1 MTVPKVGPQV
11 AGATASGGATGTM
24 GLSQWGLLVLLSGLW
39 GCTFLFVGLALQELP
54 PFTLVL
60 TRVAIAAALLIPVVH
75 LMGHRLP
82 STWRGWQPFVVMS
95 VLNNVIPFSLMV
107 TGQQT
112 VASGLVSVLNATT
125 PMFSLLVAHALTTDE
140 KLRTNKL
147 VGVVLGIF
155 GVGILVGPEALF
167 GRASQALGMVM
178 VLAAAL
184 SYGFSGL
191 WGRRLKTSPPI
202 VTAASQLT
210 SSTLMLLPLAALV
223 DQPWTLPFPG
233 TQTIVA
239 IMGLASLSTALAY
252 IIFFRIMAVSGPSN
266 VMLVTLL
273 IPLTAIPL
281 GIWKLGEQLLM
292 RHFAGALVIGL
303 SLLVI
308 DGRLLQRFTKDGLT

>member
-1 MTVPKVGPQV
+1 
-11 AGATASGGATGTM
+11 M
-24 GLSQWGLLVLLSGLW
+24 GLSQWALLALLSVLW
-39 GCTFLFVGLALQELP
+39 GGTFLFVGLALRELP
-54 PFTLVL
+54 PFTIVL
-60 TRVAIAAALLIPVVH
+60 ARVAMAAALLY

-82 STWRGWQPFVVMS
+82 TTLAQWQPFAVMS

-125 PMFSLLVAHALTTDE
+125 PLFSLLVAHALTTDE

-147 VGVVLGIF
+147 AGVAMGIV
-155 GVGILVGPEALF
+155 GVGILVGPDALF
-167 GRASQALGMVM
+167 GRTSQALGMIM
-178 VLAAAL
+178 VLGAAL

-191 WGRRLKTSPPI
+191 WGRRLKASPPL

-210 SSTLMLLPLAALV
+210 CSTVMLIPLALLF
-223 DQPWTLPFPG
+223 DQPWRLPWPSTETL
-233 TQTIVA
+233 VA
-239 IMGLASLSTALAY
+239 LFGLASLSTALAY

-273 IPLTAIPL
+273 VPLTAIPL
-281 GIWKLGEQLLM
+281 GIWKLGEQLLL

-308 DGRLLQRFTKDGLT
+308 DGRLYRWLTGRTKD

>member
-1 MTVPKVGPQV
+1 
-11 AGATASGGATGTM
+11 M
-24 GLSQWGLLVLLSGLW
+24 GLSQWALLALLSVLW
-39 GCTFLFVGLALQELP
+39 GGTFLFVGLALRELP
-54 PFTLVL
+54 PFTIVL
-60 TRVAIAAALLIPVVH
+60 ARVAMAAALLIPVVY

-82 STWRGWQPFVVMS
+82 TTLAQWQPFAVMS

-125 PMFSLLVAHALTTDE
+125 PLFSLLVAHALTTDE

-147 VGVVLGIF
+147 AGGMIMVLG
-155 GVGILVGPEALF
+155 
-167 GRASQALGMVM
+167 
-178 VLAAAL
+178 AAL

-191 WGRRLKTSPPI
+191 WGRRLKASPPL

-210 SSTLMLLPLAALV
+210 CSTVMLIPLALLF
-223 DQPWTLPFPG
+223 DQPWRLPWPSTETL
-233 TQTIVA
+233 VA
-239 IMGLASLSTALAY
+239 LFGLASLSTALAY

-273 IPLTAIPL
+273 VPLTAIPL
-281 GIWKLGEQLLM
+281 GIWKLGEQLLL

-308 DGRLLQRFTKDGLT
+308 DGRLYRWLTGRTKD